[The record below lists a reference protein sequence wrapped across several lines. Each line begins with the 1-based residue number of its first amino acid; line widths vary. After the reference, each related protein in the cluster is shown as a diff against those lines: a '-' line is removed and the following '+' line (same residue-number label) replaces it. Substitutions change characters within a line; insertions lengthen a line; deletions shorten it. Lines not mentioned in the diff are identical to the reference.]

1 MSNLS
6 TIFTNIAD
14 SIRNK
19 AKITDTM
26 LPSEMPYYINEIE
39 SSGGSPIKAIDG
51 TTTQQEFFNIEAIEG
66 TTVQRGFFNIE
77 TEVE

>member
-14 SIRNK
+14 AIRNK
-19 AKITDTM
+19 AKITNTM
-26 LPSEMPYYINEIE
+26 LPSEMPRYIDEIE
-39 SSGGSPIKAIDG
+39 SGGGSPIKAIEG
-51 TTTQQEFFNIEAIEG
+51 TTTQQ
-66 TTVQRGFFNIE
+66 GFFNIE

>member
-6 TIFTNIAD
+6 TIFTNIAN

-26 LPSEMPYYINEIE
+26 LPSEMPRYIDEIE
-39 SSGGSPIKAIDG
+39 TGGGKDDDSKIVINIRSGSRAASSLSLAA
-51 TTTQQEFFNIEAIEG
+51 NIYES
-66 TTVQRGFFNIE
+66 
-77 TEVE
+77 EV

>member
-6 TIFTNIAD
+6 TIFTNIAN

-19 AKITDTM
+19 AGITNTM
-26 LPSEMPYYINEIE
+26 LPSEMPHYIDEIE
-39 SSGGSPIKAIDG
+39 SSGGRSPIKAIEG
-51 TTTQQEFFNIEAIEG
+51 TTTQQ
-66 TTVQRGFFNIE
+66 GFFNIE